1 VADNYL
7 DARLTERRNP
17 RTATIDT
24 ASALEIVDL
33 IGAEDATVPAAV
45 ARAREDIAR
54 AVDLIEQAFR
64 AGGRLVYVGAG
75 TSGRLG
81 VLDAAECPP
90 TFGTPPEMVVG
101 VIAGGYAALVKS
113 VEGAEDDVNAGI
125 GEMDSRRVGPDDVV
139 VGIAASGT
147 TPFVRAALS
156 RAQTLGARTAIV
168 TCSEPPKLLRE
179 TCDVC
184 ILVLVGPEVVTGST
198 RMKAGTAT
206 KLVLNSLTTAAMIR
220 LGKTYGNLMVDLR
233 AWNDKLID
241 RSERIVMETTGLP
254 RAEAR
259 AVIDAADGRVK
270 TAIVMA
276 RRRVS
281 RDEAER
287 LLEENEGHLRT
298 IVGDPPP
305 ARTTTPSAPRCAPRS
320 IPARGR
326 TPRPS
331 PAFMCASPSGRPTR
345 CRSFSP
351 RPARPPAISASS
363 RFPVRRCGTS
373 RPPSPGSW
381 ASPRC
386 SLSGSACGW

>member
-1 VADNYL
+1 VADDYL

-33 IGAEDATVPAAV
+33 VGAEDATVPPAV

-101 VIAGGYAALVKS
+101 VIAGGYPALVKS
-113 VEGAEDDVNAGI
+113 VEGAEDDVNAAI
-125 GEMDSRRVGPDDVV
+125 GEMDARRVGPDDVV
-139 VGIAASGT
+139 IGIAASGT

-168 TCSEPPKLLRE
+168 TCAEPPRLLRE

-206 KLVLNSLTTAAMIR
+206 KLVLNTLTTAAMIR

-254 RAEAR
+254 REEAR
-259 AVIDAADGRVK
+259 GVIEAADGRVK

-287 LLEENEGHLRT
+287 LLEEHEGRLRP

-305 ARTTTPSAPRCAPRS
+305 V
-320 IPARGR
+320 RG
-326 TPRPS
+326 
-331 PAFMCASPSGRPTR
+331 A
-345 CRSFSP
+345 
-351 RPARPPAISASS
+351 
-363 RFPVRRCGTS
+363 
-373 RPPSPGSW
+373 
-381 ASPRC
+381 
-386 SLSGSACGW
+386 